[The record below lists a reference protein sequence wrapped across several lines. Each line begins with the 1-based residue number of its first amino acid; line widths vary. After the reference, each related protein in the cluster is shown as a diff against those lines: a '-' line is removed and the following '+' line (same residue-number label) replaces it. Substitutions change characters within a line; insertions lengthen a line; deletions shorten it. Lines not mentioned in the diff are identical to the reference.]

1 MLRLFSEADRFE
13 AETESLTDRALK
25 LLSLADMEATT
36 VLNEASA
43 DKLADVSA
51 ERLAEVLA
59 DCSAEAAADSL
70 ADSCAEASVC
80 DWALSDSR
88 DSLALCEKAL
98 MLASSAEVAEV
109 DAIPETDRSLTLA
122 SEAEIWLIRLVV
134 EVDKV
139 LRLLK
144 DVEYSD
150 NEAVDKDSAAPLSQ
164 VFRSLKLWSAVDRE
178 ALAVATL
185 SAADVAALVEAV
197 ATDSAAVC
205 EVARLVAAD
214 VDAEAALA
222 ATDAVL
228 SLATDHCD
236 WVEYSLADCSLR
248 LVRASETLS
257 LL

>member
-1 MLRLFSEADRFE
+1 MLRLFSEADSVE

-88 DSLALCEKAL
+88 EALALCEKAL
-98 MLASSAEVAEV
+98 MLASRADVAEV

-164 VFRSLKLWSAVDRE
+164 VFRSLRLSLAIDRDALATARLSLADAATLVEVVASE
-178 ALAVATL
+178 ALTVCEA
-185 SAADVAALVEAV
+185 SRLVEA
-197 ATDSAAVC
+197 D
-205 EVARLVAAD
+205 AD
-214 VDAEAALA
+214 CVAALA
-222 ATDAVL
+222 AADAVL
-228 SLATDHCD
+228 VLVADHCD
-236 WVEYSLADCSLR
+236 RSW
-248 LVRASETLS
+248 LS
-257 LL
+257 LVDC